1 MGTTL
6 EGSPMRSS
14 STLARVLTVVIA
26 VLVTPIATGVL
37 SAGGYPWLIE
47 FSSYGVPGISRL
59 ILPALLQ
66 LLAIALLVGVVL
78 TGLWSSAGLIAVGA
92 LSVVPLV
99 YALFPALLLETY
111 RLLARVLPREWI
123 DGLSFGIPLAVF
135 PVLGMMGVVL
145 AIVRR
150 RPESTGAGWSVAGLI
165 GAPALLA
172 VGAILLSWGIGRGQL
187 IALQQFRFDF
197 APDAAAA
204 VIGGLVFVL
213 ASIGATRWSSFA
225 LVLPAL
231 ALLLVSLL
239 FVVPATS
246 HVLFSALPIE
256 MSRAA
261 STLLLIGAG
270 TAVAFLYLAFT
281 AVLLRVRAQS
291 RRWSPATQPDA
302 SAAQPYP
309 PAPHV
314 TPYPPAAP
322 PYPPAAPP
330 AS

>member
-1 MGTTL
+1 
-6 EGSPMRSS
+6 MRSS
-14 STLARVLTVVIA
+14 STLARVLTIVIA
-26 VLVTPIATGVL
+26 VIVTPVATGILVA
-37 SAGGYPWLIE
+37 SGYSWLIE
-47 FSSYGVPGISRL
+47 YTSYGVPDISR
-59 ILPALLQ
+59 ILVPALLQ

-78 TGLWSSAGLIAVGA
+78 TGLWSSAGLVAVGA

-99 YALFPALLLETY
+99 YAVFPALLLETY
-111 RLLARVLPREWI
+111 RLLSRVLPREWI
-123 DGLSFGIPLAVF
+123 DGLSYGIPLTVF
-135 PVLGMMGVVL
+135 PVLGMMGAVL

-150 RPESTGAGWSVAGLI
+150 RPEPTGAGWSVGALI

-187 IALQQFRFDF
+187 VALQQFRFDF
-197 APDAAAA
+197 VPEAAAA

-213 ASIGATRWSSFA
+213 TGIGTTRWSSFA

-256 MSRAA
+256 MSRAV

-281 AVLLRVRAQS
+281 GTLLRVRAQS
-291 RRWSPATQPDA
+291 RRLSPATQPQPSTA
-302 SAAQPYP
+302 LPYP
-309 PAPHV
+309 PAAAPHPHV